1 MKLLNFYFKLISFLI
16 ILLLFQNC
24 NQRNP
29 TYNDNEESIIETLEK
44 NESLDTQII
53 FNNYIVNISNGSD
66 VKLLYK
72 DDLAYTM
79 EVIDSLISYPSIING
94 WEWDR
99 ISASYKLADIT
110 FYNYFDSISFKLENN
125 LSKDHYG
132 NSLAKIT
139 NLIYEYEYENK
150 FAERKI
156 LISKP
161 YTSKDNN
168 IFFIMENRIK
178 NLNIDYFD
186 GEGYDNSELKFIKFN
201 KQNYTLNEYIFYD
214 LKYKNENSFIRS
226 DFLEFNFQDIYKRE
240 SKFFKDIQLESIIN
254 KPLNY
259 KILNDSIIEVSM
271 LEDFSLYRIYYKI
284 TDKGP
289 LRRIN
294 TNRLYDFTKLIYL
307 NENYFK
313 GFYKM
318 IVEEEFPT
326 YSKVNLFKYLSIDD
340 LDIMRNE
347 IFADHGYIFKTKKW
361 NEYFSSKTWYKPLYN
376 NVDDKLTE
384 IDKFNINL
392 ILNFKNKVLR
402 NPEKFNKK
410 IYWEEWTFHV
420 G

>member
-1 MKLLNFYFKLISFLI
+1 MKLLNFYHKLISFLI

-139 NLIYEYEYENK
+139 NLIYEYEYDK
-150 FAERKI
+150 FTERKI

-178 NLNIDYFD
+178 YLYIDYFVE
-186 GEGYDNSELKFIKFN
+186 EGYGNSELKFIKFN

-214 LKYKNENSFIRS
+214 LEFRYENSFIRS
-226 DFLEFNFQDIYKRE
+226 DFLKFNFQDIYKRE

-259 KILNDSIIEVSM
+259 KILNDSIVEVRM
-271 LEDFSLYRIYYKI
+271 LEDFNVNYIYYKI
-284 TDKGP
+284 TDKEP

-294 TNRLYDFTKLIYL
+294 TNRLYDFKKLIYL

-313 GFYKM
+313 GFYK
-318 IVEEEFPT
+318 IIDEEYDFR
-326 YSKVNLFKYLSIDD
+326 VNLFKYLSIDD

-347 IFADHGYIFKTKKW
+347 IFADYGYIFKTKKW
-361 NEYFSSKTWYKPLYN
+361 NEYFSSKNWYKPLYN

-402 NPEKFNKK
+402 NPEKYNKK
-410 IYWEEWTFHV
+410 INWEEYSYRA

>member
-1 MKLLNFYFKLISFLI
+1 MKLLNFNYKLISFLI

-24 NQRNP
+24 NERNP

-79 EVIDSLISYPSIING
+79 EVIDSLISYPSIINRWQRDG
-94 WEWDR
+94 IYEN
-99 ISASYKLADIT
+99 SLKLADIT

-125 LSKDHYG
+125 LSKDNHS
-132 NSLAKIT
+132 NSLAKIVK
-139 NLIYEYEYENK
+139 LIYENEL
-150 FAERKI
+150 AERKI
-156 LISKP
+156 FITEP
-161 YTSKDNN
+161 YSSNDNKL
-168 IFFIMENRIK
+168 FFIMENRIVDFD
-178 NLNIDYFD
+178 IYETSYDY
-186 GEGYDNSELKFIKFN
+186 SELKFIKFN
-201 KQNYTLNEYIFYD
+201 KQNFALNNYTFYD
-214 LKYKNENSFIRS
+214 LNYNYKNSFIRS
-226 DFLEFNFQDIYKRE
+226 DFLMSDFLGFESEKIYKKE
-240 SKFFKDIQLESIIN
+240 SKFFKDTQLKSIIN

-259 KILNDSIIEVSM
+259 KILNDSIVEVRM
-271 LEDFSLYRIYYKI
+271 LEDFNVNYIYYKI
-284 TDKGP
+284 TEKGP

-313 GFYKM
+313 GFYK
-318 IVEEEFPT
+318 IIDEEYDFR
-326 YSKVNLFKYLSIDD
+326 VNLFKYLSIDD

-347 IFADHGYIFKTKKW
+347 IFADYGYIFKTKKW
-361 NEYFSSKTWYKPLYN
+361 NEYFSSKNWYKPLYN

-402 NPEKFNKK
+402 NPEKYNKK
-410 IYWEEWTFHV
+410 INWEEYSYQA

>member
-1 MKLLNFYFKLISFLI
+1 MKLLNFNYKLISYLT

-24 NQRNP
+24 SQRNP
-29 TYNDNEESIIETLEK
+29 NYNYNEESIIETLEK

-139 NLIYEYEYENK
+139 NLIYEYEYDK
-150 FAERKI
+150 FTERKI

-178 NLNIDYFD
+178 YLYIDYFVE
-186 GEGYDNSELKFIKFN
+186 EGYGNSELKFIKFN

-214 LKYKNENSFIRS
+214 LEYRHENSFIRS
-226 DFLEFNFQDIYKRE
+226 DFLKFNFQDIYKRE
-240 SKFFKDIQLESIIN
+240 SKFFKDTQLKSIIN

-259 KILNDSIIEVSM
+259 KILNDSIIEVTM
-271 LEDFSLYRIYYKI
+271 LEDFSLNRIYYKI
-284 TDKGP
+284 TDKGQ

-318 IVEEEFPT
+318 IVEEEFPL

-361 NEYFSSKTWYKPLYN
+361 NEYFSSKTWYKPLYK
-376 NVDDKLTE
+376 NVDDKLSE

-410 IYWEEWTFHV
+410 IYWEEWTFR
-420 G
+420 GG

>member
-1 MKLLNFYFKLISFLI
+1 MKLLNFYYKLISFLI

-139 NLIYEYEYENK
+139 NLIYEYEYDK
-150 FAERKI
+150 FTERKI

-178 NLNIDYFD
+178 YLYIDYFVE
-186 GEGYDNSELKFIKFN
+186 EGYGNSELKFIKFN

-214 LKYKNENSFIRS
+214 LEFRYENSFIRS
-226 DFLEFNFQDIYKRE
+226 DFLKFNFQDIYKRE

-259 KILNDSIIEVSM
+259 KILNDSIVEVRM
-271 LEDFSLYRIYYKI
+271 LEDFNVNYIYYKI
-284 TDKGP
+284 TDKEP

-313 GFYKM
+313 GFYK
-318 IVEEEFPT
+318 IIDEEYDFR
-326 YSKVNLFKYLSIDD
+326 VNLFKYLSIDD

-347 IFADHGYIFKTKKW
+347 IFADYGYIFKTKKW
-361 NEYFSSKTWYKPLYN
+361 NEYFSSKNWYKPLYN

-402 NPEKFNKK
+402 NPEKYNKK
-410 IYWEEWTFHV
+410 INWEEYSYRA